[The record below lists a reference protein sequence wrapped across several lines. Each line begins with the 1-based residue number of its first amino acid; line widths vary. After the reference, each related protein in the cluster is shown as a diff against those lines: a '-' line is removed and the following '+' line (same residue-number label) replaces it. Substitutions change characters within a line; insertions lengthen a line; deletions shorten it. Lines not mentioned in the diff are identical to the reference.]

1 MSELME
7 VFAANKK
14 LSVTDRI
21 VFYTT
26 LSNNVNVKEDNL
38 QDFLIET
45 RIADGNTCIYCE
57 GSRVVRTENV
67 KTVYSV
73 SFVVIVR
80 SHLSRVP
87 VLLRQVQEMFIRY

>member
-7 VFAANKK
+7 IFAAYKK

-45 RIADGNTCIYCE
+45 RIADGNTCIY
-57 GSRVVRTENV
+57 SMVLMLLRTESV
-67 KTVYSV
+67 KTVYNV
-73 SFVVIVR
+73 SYAVIAR

-87 VLLRQVQEMFIRY
+87 VLLRQVQERI